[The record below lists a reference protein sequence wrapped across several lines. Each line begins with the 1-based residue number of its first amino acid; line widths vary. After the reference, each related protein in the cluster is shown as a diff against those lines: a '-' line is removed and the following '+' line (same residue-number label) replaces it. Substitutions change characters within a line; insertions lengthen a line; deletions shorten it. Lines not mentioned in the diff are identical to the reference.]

1 MAGFTCSR
9 CGEYHDGVPT
19 GWAFDAPVPWLAL
32 SWWQRRRSVLGDEQ
46 CVILDRDF
54 FVKGNVEIPVHDSD
68 EPLVWTIWSSLSREN
83 FERARRMWTNPARS
97 EEPPYFG
104 WFSSSLPVY
113 PETLGL
119 KVNVHTRDVG
129 IRPLIEVEPTD
140 HPLAV
145 EQREG
150 VTAGRVTK
158 IAETMLHGAV

>member
-1 MAGFTCSR
+1 
-9 CGEYHDGVPT
+9 
-19 GWAFDAPVPWLAL
+19 
-32 SWWQRRRSVLGDEQ
+32 
-46 CVILDRDF
+46 
-54 FVKGNVEIPVHDSD
+54 
-68 EPLVWTIWSSLSREN
+68 
-83 FERARRMWTNPARS
+83 MWTNPARS